1 MGLQL
6 PTALSPERHGK
17 PAVQAGLDKASEHLE
32 IMEEKNK
39 LLYNEFHS
47 WECPKEF
54 KMVFKNT
61 SYINVHRS
69 ISHSSQHVEATQVS
83 WMGKWVNVT

>member
-1 MGLQL
+1 MNIWKLW
-6 PTALSPERHGK
+6 K
-17 PAVQAGLDKASEHLE
+17 KKINCY
-32 IMEEKNK
+32 IMK
-39 LLYNEFHS
+39 FHS